1 MKSTLKSILEFHAQN
16 PSEIVFIKDPNNIIA
31 KEFLNDIT
39 LANHL
44 DIILNNNSKVA
55 LSIDDIYLFCCTWI
69 ACQFLGKTTIMLPNN
84 KSGTIIKLATHYDSL
99 ITDNDLDLSAK
110 IINEYTLKDC
120 ETIFFTSGSTG
131 EYKGYSKTI
140 YNLEQE
146 SSAINSVIQSFSLK
160 KINVLTTVS
169 HQHLY
174 GFSWAI
180 VWPLLYQ
187 KIIHTERLFVPELIH
202 KKLLQ
207 DNNILITTPVII
219 SHLEGNI
226 TTPITN
232 SLLISSAS
240 ALSTDIAI
248 KFQNSYNIPILEAYG
263 SSETGV
269 IAYRQQLIDRLWKP
283 FDNVCITTESD
294 QLVVRSLFFKQKKQL
309 MSDIVALYNDKFELK
324 GRVDKIVKIAGNRL
338 SISQMQNIL
347 IDYDL
352 IQDCVCIKRQSYRE
366 YIAAIICLNQA
377 GQDLLQNFGK
387 QNLIKQIKSYLLNYY
402 SNVVIPKQWRF
413 VTEIPTNSQGKRT
426 LERLVE
432 LLDDN

>member
-1 MKSTLKSILEFHAQN
+1 MSIQ
-16 PSEIVFIKDPNNIIA
+16 
-31 KEFLNDIT
+31 
-39 LANHL
+39 
-44 DIILNNNSKVA
+44 
-55 LSIDDIYLFCCTWI
+55 
-69 ACQFLGKTTIMLPNN
+69 
-84 KSGTIIKLATHYDSL
+84 
-99 ITDNDLDLSAK
+99 
-110 IINEYTLKDC
+110 LKDC

-140 YNLEQE
+140 DNLEQE

-174 GFSWAI
+174 GFSWTI

-294 QLVVRSLFFKQKKQL
+294 QLVVRSPFFKQK
-309 MSDIVALYNDKFELK
+309 N
-324 GRVDKIVKIAGNRL
+324 N
-338 SISQMQNIL
+338 
-347 IDYDL
+347 
-352 IQDCVCIKRQSYRE
+352 
-366 YIAAIICLNQA
+366 
-377 GQDLLQNFGK
+377 
-387 QNLIKQIKSYLLNYY
+387 
-402 SNVVIPKQWRF
+402 
-413 VTEIPTNSQGKRT
+413 
-426 LERLVE
+426 
-432 LLDDN
+432 